1 MKNNVPVLIVKIVF
15 KILVIIALAYLIIK
29 LYVRRM
35 EYMTKEL
42 KKQTIANK
50 KWEEKNKEYSS
61 YLKSRSSARSF
72 IKNKATLEDLEQLE
86 EFIKNR
92 REELNK

>member
-1 MKNNVPVLIVKIVF
+1 
-15 KILVIIALAYLIIK
+15 
-29 LYVRRM
+29 M

-42 KKQTIANK
+42 KKQTISNK

-61 YLKSRSSARSF
+61 YLKSRSSAKSF

>member
-1 MKNNVPVLIVKIVF
+1 
-15 KILVIIALAYLIIK
+15 
-29 LYVRRM
+29 
-35 EYMTKEL
+35 MTKEL
-42 KKQTIANK
+42 KKQTISNK

-61 YLKSRSSARSF
+61 YLKSRSSAKSF
-72 IKNKATLEDLEQLE
+72 IKNKATLEDMEQLE

>member
-1 MKNNVPVLIVKIVF
+1 
-15 KILVIIALAYLIIK
+15 
-29 LYVRRM
+29 
-35 EYMTKEL
+35 MTKEL
-42 KKQTIANK
+42 KKQTISNK

-61 YLKSRSSARSF
+61 YLKSRSSAKSF

-92 REELNK
+92 REEVNK

>member
-1 MKNNVPVLIVKIVF
+1 
-15 KILVIIALAYLIIK
+15 
-29 LYVRRM
+29 M

-61 YLKSRSSARSF
+61 YLKRDHQQEAS
-72 IKNKATLEDLEQLE
+72 
-86 EFIKNR
+86 
-92 REELNK
+92 

>member
-1 MKNNVPVLIVKIVF
+1 
-15 KILVIIALAYLIIK
+15 
-29 LYVRRM
+29 
-35 EYMTKEL
+35 MTKKL

-61 YLKSRSSARSF
+61 YLKSRSSAKSF

-92 REELNK
+92 REELNLCLRNNNI

>member
-1 MKNNVPVLIVKIVF
+1 
-15 KILVIIALAYLIIK
+15 
-29 LYVRRM
+29 
-35 EYMTKEL
+35 MTKEL
-42 KKQTIANK
+42 KKQTISNK

-61 YLKSRSSARSF
+61 YLKSRSSAKSF

-92 REELNK
+92 REELNLCLRNNNI

>member
-1 MKNNVPVLIVKIVF
+1 
-15 KILVIIALAYLIIK
+15 
-29 LYVRRM
+29 
-35 EYMTKEL
+35 MTKEL
-42 KKQTIANK
+42 KKQTIANT

>member
-1 MKNNVPVLIVKIVF
+1 MKI
-15 KILVIIALAYLIIK
+15 
-29 LYVRRM
+29 
-35 EYMTKEL
+35 EL
-42 KKQTIANK
+42 KKQTISNK

-61 YLKSRSSARSF
+61 YLKSRSSAKSF

>member
-1 MKNNVPVLIVKIVF
+1 
-15 KILVIIALAYLIIK
+15 
-29 LYVRRM
+29 M

-42 KKQTIANK
+42 KKQTISNK

-61 YLKSRSSARSF
+61 YLKSRSSAKSF
-72 IKNKATLEDLEQLE
+72 IKNKAKLEDLEQLE

>member
-1 MKNNVPVLIVKIVF
+1 
-15 KILVIIALAYLIIK
+15 
-29 LYVRRM
+29 
-35 EYMTKEL
+35 MTKEL

-86 EFIKNR
+86 EFIKN
-92 REELNK
+92 NKRKSIPLDFFKNYGTMIKIKYAPRIDYIEVIDKLYFGGNKS

>member
-1 MKNNVPVLIVKIVF
+1 
-15 KILVIIALAYLIIK
+15 
-29 LYVRRM
+29 M

-42 KKQTIANK
+42 KKQTISNK

-61 YLKSRSSARSF
+61 YLKSRSSAKSF

-92 REELNK
+92 REELNLCLRNNNI

>member
-1 MKNNVPVLIVKIVF
+1 
-15 KILVIIALAYLIIK
+15 
-29 LYVRRM
+29 
-35 EYMTKEL
+35 MTKEL
-42 KKQTIANK
+42 KKQTISNK

-61 YLKSRSSARSF
+61 YLKSRSSAKSF

>member
-1 MKNNVPVLIVKIVF
+1 
-15 KILVIIALAYLIIK
+15 
-29 LYVRRM
+29 M

-42 KKQTIANK
+42 KKQTISNK

>member
-1 MKNNVPVLIVKIVF
+1 
-15 KILVIIALAYLIIK
+15 
-29 LYVRRM
+29 
-35 EYMTKEL
+35 MTKEL
-42 KKQTIANK
+42 KKQTISNK

-61 YLKSRSSARSF
+61 YLKSRSSAKSF
-72 IKNKATLEDLEQLE
+72 IKNKAKLEDLEQLE

>member
-1 MKNNVPVLIVKIVF
+1 
-15 KILVIIALAYLIIK
+15 
-29 LYVRRM
+29 
-35 EYMTKEL
+35 MTKEL
-42 KKQTIANK
+42 KKQTISNK

-61 YLKSRSSARSF
+61 YLKSRSSAKSF

-86 EFIKNR
+86 EFVKNR

>member
-1 MKNNVPVLIVKIVF
+1 
-15 KILVIIALAYLIIK
+15 
-29 LYVRRM
+29 
-35 EYMTKEL
+35 MTKEL
-42 KKQTIANK
+42 KKQTISNK

>member
-1 MKNNVPVLIVKIVF
+1 
-15 KILVIIALAYLIIK
+15 
-29 LYVRRM
+29 
-35 EYMTKEL
+35 MTKEL

-61 YLKSRSSARSF
+61 YLKGRSSARSF

-86 EFIKNR
+86 EFIKKR

>member
-1 MKNNVPVLIVKIVF
+1 
-15 KILVIIALAYLIIK
+15 
-29 LYVRRM
+29 
-35 EYMTKEL
+35 MTKKL